1 MRYLKLHF
9 CIFNFINQL
18 IELDMRNFIISI
30 YFVLSIIINS
40 FAQSKTSTTIKT
52 EALVPEFK
60 LPELL
65 ISENGSQIKT
75 KETWEQ
81 VRRPEI
87 LELFANQVYGKV
99 PGKLTFHK
107 AEVLDYSDQALG
119 NKAIRKQVALHFKK
133 GSKSIVIVVLMYL
146 PKRVKN
152 APVFLGYNFS
162 GNHAVHADPAILIG
176 AKTLAQLS
184 PSELSKL
191 KPDSRGKRNS
201 RWQADKIV
209 AAGYGLV
216 TVDYGNVDPDKNDF
230 SDGIHILF
238 YEENQKS
245 PEPHQ
250 WGSLAAWAWGM
261 SRVMDYLE
269 TDTLVD
275 EKSVILFGHSRLG
288 KTALWAGASDS
299 RFSIVISNNS
309 GCGGAALSRRRFG
322 EKVSNINTKFPHW
335 FAKNFHQYNEN
346 ETDLPIDQHML
357 IALIAPRPVYVA
369 SASLDLWADPNGE
382 FLSAKAAT
390 PVYEL
395 YGKKG
400 IEVDQQ
406 PAVNTPIHN
415 MIGYHLREGKHNVTA
430 YDWDQY
436 IQFSNLHLH

>member
-1 MRYLKLHF
+1 MKS
-9 CIFNFINQL
+9 
-18 IELDMRNFIISI
+18 FIISI
-30 YFVLSIIINS
+30 FFILSFIINS
-40 FAQSKTSTTIKT
+40 SAQSKISTTIKT
-52 EALVPEFK
+52 EALVPKFN

-65 ISENGSQIKT
+65 ISENGSQINT

-81 VRRPEI
+81 IRRPEI
-87 LELFANQVYGKV
+87 LELFTNQVYGKV

-107 AEVLDYSDQALG
+107 AVVLDYSEVALG

-133 GSKSIVIVVLMYL
+133 GSKSIVMIVLMYL

-152 APVFLGYNFS
+152 APVFLGYNFT
-162 GNHAVHADPAILIG
+162 GNHAVHADPAILISG
-176 AKTLAQLS
+176 KTVGQLS
-184 PSELSKL
+184 PNELARL

-216 TVDYGNVDPDKNDF
+216 TLDYGDVDPDKNDF
-230 SDGIHILF
+230 SDGIHALF
-238 YEENQKS
+238 YEENQTN

-261 SRVMDYLE
+261 SRVMDYFE
-269 TDTLVD
+269 TETLVD
-275 EKSVILFGHSRLG
+275 ENSVILFGHSRLG
-288 KTALWAGASDS
+288 KTALWAGASDP

-322 EKVSNINTKFPHW
+322 EKVSDINTNFPHW

-346 ETDLPIDQHML
+346 ESALPIDQHML

-369 SASLDLWADPNGE
+369 SASLDPWADPKGE

-390 PVYEL
+390 SVYEL
-395 YGKKG
+395 YGEKG
-400 IEVDQQ
+400 IEVDHQ

-436 IQFSNLHLH
+436 IQFSNLHLN